1 MRMAKRRLQWLGRRP
16 SNLLVNLD
24 LAIPA
29 VLAITTGRRADRAVA
44 VTSVAEEGVVVEEA
58 VVVVVVAAVAA
69 MVVAVVDAVTGAVV
83 EVAEAA
89 AGRARRLRIGRGQ
102 PWGRGR
108 SSTRLLLSNESRPQ
122 NPEGVFISRKR
133 GCRLKG

>member
-1 MRMAKRRLQWLGRRP
+1 MAKRRPQWPGRRP
-16 SNLLVNLD
+16 SNLLVNLN
-24 LAIPA
+24 LAILA

-44 VTSVAEEGVVVEEA
+44 VTSVAEEEGVVVEGA
-58 VVVVVVAAVAA
+58 VVVVVVAAVVAA

-122 NPEGVFISRKR
+122 NPEGVFISWRR
-133 GCRLKG
+133 GCRLRR